1 MQTTD
6 DVVGLFAV
14 YKSNITVI
22 LQRDYK
28 LYLQEGSFSP
38 LTAVCLSTVIV
49 SICCNFISWHAAYAS
64 VNMYACMCLCVL
76 YLFKCVAEVQM
87 HSKPTDSKL
96 RGWLTT

>member
-22 LQRDYK
+22 LQRDCK

-38 LTAVCLSTVIV
+38 LTAVCVPFNSY
-49 SICCNFISWHAAYAS
+49 CF
-64 VNMYACMCLCVL
+64 
-76 YLFKCVAEVQM
+76 YL
-87 HSKPTDSKL
+87 L
-96 RGWLTT
+96 